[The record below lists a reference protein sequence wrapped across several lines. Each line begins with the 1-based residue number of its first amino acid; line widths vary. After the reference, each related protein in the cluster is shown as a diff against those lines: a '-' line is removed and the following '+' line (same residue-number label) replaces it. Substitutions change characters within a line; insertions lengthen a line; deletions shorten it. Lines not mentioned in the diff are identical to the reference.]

1 MMVIFSFLSS
11 LLFVFFNTFSFWM
24 ISSLISTIMNPGGN
38 KLEIQHTDLSIND
51 KLENMVHQLIGSG
64 SQLDQLETLCLILL
78 ITFILKNLFFFINNI
93 LFSFVGNKLIMD
105 IRNQLFTQLQKLPLS
120 FFDKSKSGSLASIM
134 MNDVSN
140 MQATVVTSVHKLITT
155 PISIIFLLVML
166 FIINVKMTI
175 SSEDPP
181 LAIG

>member
-1 MMVIFSFLSS
+1 M
-11 LLFVFFNTFSFWM
+11 
-24 ISSLISTIMNPGGN
+24 
-38 KLEIQHTDLSIND
+38 EIQHTDLSIND
-51 KLENMVHQLIGSG
+51 KLENMVHQLIGIG
-64 SQLDQLETLCLILL
+64 SQLDQLEKLCLILL

-155 PISIIFLLVML
+155 PISIIFLHFQLHDVRKSELISIMRL
-166 FIINVKMTI
+166 F
-175 SSEDPP
+175 
-181 LAIG
+181 